1 MKEIHG
7 ISENNSPDRNSSSLF
22 LKLKIQKTGHIRRDN
37 NKYSALPYT
46 MDRLF
51 ITLNKALTK
60 TQSKTYAKAFR
71 YHSK

>member
-22 LKLKIQKTGHIRRDN
+22 LKLKIQKQDTYAATTINIQRYAH
-37 NKYSALPYT
+37 T